1 VKTQASRDTET
12 SALYL
17 LRAPP
22 LIGYSQGAIFLYFTA
37 VSIHF
42 FSMITVNVIETEYTP
57 VGDMAELLL
66 DKHVE
71 PALGMMLIDEKG
83 DTWEVTGTLSDG
95 QRNTTD
101 SSMRRWTF
109 QVKPVNTDDN
119 IHTGLFKLMH

>member
-1 VKTQASRDTET
+1 
-12 SALYL
+12 
-17 LRAPP
+17 
-22 LIGYSQGAIFLYFTA
+22 
-37 VSIHF
+37 
-42 FSMITVNVIETEYTP
+42 MITVNVIETEYTP

-66 DKHVE
+66 DRHVE

-83 DTWEVTGTLSDG
+83 DTWEVTGTLSDS

-101 SSMRRWTF
+101 PSMRRWTF

>member
-1 VKTQASRDTET
+1 MCQMRSLPCHTKKAR
-12 SALYL
+12 
-17 LRAPP
+17 
-22 LIGYSQGAIFLYFTA
+22 FFT
-37 VSIHF
+37 ILPQYQDF
-42 FSMITVNVIETEYTP
+42 FTMITVNVIETEYTP

-66 DKHVE
+66 DRHVE